1 MALRL
6 KQVVFQN
13 KQILDEVIIK
23 RYDEVII
30 KSKVIKTSSE
40 KNPWRNTSKRLFF
53 WTIYI

>member
-1 MALRL
+1 MTGFTMALRL

-40 KNPWRNTSKRLFF
+40 KKP
-53 WTIYI
+53 